1 MPGADSSAWSQIAP
15 LRPVL
20 RDHLRIH
27 AHRYRGEPW
36 YVVEDTINNRH
47 HRFDAEAFRLIR
59 LLDGERNIAQL
70 FEVLSAE
77 SSHTP
82 PEHTDVLGLL
92 AHLHAAELLS
102 SGLAPSTEA
111 LFNRY
116 NKLGRGRWQQRLI
129 SPLAVRVPL
138 LDPEA
143 FLECTCRFVGWAYS
157 PWMLPIW
164 LGLIALAA
172 LLAGSESAALAD
184 HWQARALDPHNLA
197 LIWLIYPFLKAL
209 HELGHAYAVK
219 HWGGSVHEIGVV
231 LLVFTPVPY
240 VDASA
245 ATVFPDKRR
254 RMAVGAA
261 GIIVELLLAAAALLV
276 WIVVEP
282 GLVRDIAFNVALIGA
297 TSSLLFNGNP
307 LVRFDGYY
315 VLADALECPNLGTR
329 SSRYLAYLVQRYLL
343 GLDDARAPICA
354 RGERLI
360 FVIYGLASLFYRTFI
375 LFAIALYVAGKMF
388 FIGVVFA
395 LWVISAQVV
404 LPLFRHLVF
413 VLRSPRL
420 AQRRGRAAGVAV
432 FALGTLG
439 AVLVLVPVPASTSAL
454 GVIRFPAG
462 AEVRAGVDGIVTRLA
477 VTDGA
482 MISSGAPIVVL
493 EDPFLDA
500 EFKRARWR
508 AEELERLHSQAR
520 MEDPLQAQ
528 QVAAARDKAR
538 AELADVAA
546 RVQRLV
552 VRSPASG
559 IVHIAQA
566 DSLPGRFIAHGDVL
580 AMLSVSGQP
589 LARVVVPQSDATLL
603 RERTV
608 AVQVRVEGTLHRIL
622 DAEVQREVPAAT
634 DRLPS
639 RALGSRGGGQISVDS
654 RDDDG
659 TRALAQVFELDL
671 ALPGDAL
678 EYRPGTRVHVRF
690 VHAAQPL
697 AARWYR
703 RLRQLF
709 LSRFQV

>member
-1 MPGADSSAWSQIAP
+1 
-15 LRPVL
+15 
-20 RDHLRIH
+20 
-27 AHRYRGEPW
+27 
-36 YVVEDTINNRH
+36 
-47 HRFDAEAFRLIR
+47 
-59 LLDGERNIAQL
+59 
-70 FEVLSAE
+70 
-77 SSHTP
+77 
-82 PEHTDVLGLL
+82 
-92 AHLHAAELLS
+92 
-102 SGLAPSTEA
+102 
-111 LFNRY
+111 
-116 NKLGRGRWQQRLI
+116 
-129 SPLAVRVPL
+129 
-138 LDPEA
+138 
-143 FLECTCRFVGWAYS
+143 
-157 PWMLPIW
+157 
-164 LGLIALAA
+164 
-172 LLAGSESAALAD
+172 
-184 HWQARALDPHNLA
+184 
-197 LIWLIYPFLKAL
+197 
-209 HELGHAYAVK
+209 
-219 HWGGSVHEIGVV
+219 
-231 LLVFTPVPY
+231 
-240 VDASA
+240 
-245 ATVFPDKRR
+245 
-254 RMAVGAA
+254 
-261 GIIVELLLAAAALLV
+261 
-276 WIVVEP
+276 
-282 GLVRDIAFNVALIGA
+282 
-297 TSSLLFNGNP
+297 
-307 LVRFDGYY
+307 
-315 VLADALECPNLGTR
+315 
-329 SSRYLAYLVQRYLL
+329 
-343 GLDDARAPICA
+343 
-354 RGERLI
+354 
-360 FVIYGLASLFYRTFI
+360 
-375 LFAIALYVAGKMF
+375 MF

-395 LWVISAQVV
+395 LWVISAQML
-404 LPLFRHLVF
+404 LPLCRHLVF

-420 AQRRGRAAGVAV
+420 TQRRGRAAGVTV

-439 AVLVLVPVPASTSAL
+439 AVLVLGPVPASTSAL

-462 AEVRAGVDGIVTRLA
+462 AEVRAGADGIVTRLA

-482 MISSGAPIVVL
+482 MIAAGAPIVVL

-538 AELADVAA
+538 AEFADVAA

-608 AVQVRVEGTLHRIL
+608 AVQVRVEGALDRIL

-659 TRALAQVFELDL
+659 TRSLAQVFELEL